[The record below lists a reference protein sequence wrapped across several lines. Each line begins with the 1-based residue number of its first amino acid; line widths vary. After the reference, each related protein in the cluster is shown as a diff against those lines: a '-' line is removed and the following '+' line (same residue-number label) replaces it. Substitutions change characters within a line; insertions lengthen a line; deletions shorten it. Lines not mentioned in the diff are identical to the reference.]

1 MKLDLYSTT
10 DDNNVINKTLTL
22 VHEIDISLKRSDN
35 INSLDIIISRT
46 NYDTKINYAKISL
59 LNRCYFVSDK
69 TELNNEYISLHLEND
84 VLETNRGIILT
95 SHAVI
100 IGKATPSYLSSSIP
114 VDTRTESNKYE
125 SDVSLPD
132 TSSYVLVTI
141 GG

>member
-10 DDNNVINKTLTL
+10 DNNNVINKTLTL
-22 VHEIDISLKRSDN
+22 VHEINISLKRSDN
-35 INSLDIIISRT
+35 INSLDIIINRT

-84 VLETNRGIILT
+84 VLETNRSIILT
-95 SHAVI
+95 SPAVI
-100 IGKATPSYLSSSIP
+100 TGKATPSYLSSSIP
-114 VDTRTESNKYE
+114 VDTRTESSKYE